1 MLSYLY
7 RMVNVLASEYKYQL
21 ISLSSSVLFLMTTIQ
36 RYHRLKN
43 EYDHYERRHKTL
55 QTITSQKCD
64 ELENS
69 VNHIN
74 RLLSLEKKRNVSL
87 RKEKQCVYD
96 HGDHPSVPSI
106 VRLERLSMDEDE
118 DEESED
124 DPLLQRLKLTKPT
137 RLKLSSRQILNNRN
151 TTNDSGHTTVLD
163 EIHTV
168 YGKYLSE

>member
-7 RMVNVLASEYKYQL
+7 RMVNVFASEHKYQL
-21 ISLSSSVLFLMTTIQ
+21 ISLSGSCILFMTTIQ
-36 RYHRLKN
+36 RYCRLKN

-55 QTITSQKCD
+55 QTITSQKQD
-64 ELENS
+64 ELENLVS
-69 VNHIN
+69 HIN

-96 HGDHPSVPSI
+96 HGDHPSVPST
-106 VRLERLSMDEDE
+106 VGLEELSTDE

-137 RLKLSSRQILNNRN
+137 RLKLSSRQMFNNRD
-151 TTNDSGHTTVLD
+151 TTKDFTDTSILD